1 MRARARDESGFG
13 LVELMIALTILNIG
27 IFAILASFNSGIVTL
42 QRAGRIATAATLAD
56 AQMELYRAIKY
67 DAIRLDPAT
76 IPSTA
81 PYTGVFGGA
90 QVTTPACTVAGDQP
104 YECNASRVATGADN
118 RPYRIDTYIVHET
131 PPSGRELKKV
141 TVVVRDAENVSRIFA
156 RETTAFDRSTG
167 N

>member
-1 MRARARDESGFG
+1 MRARASDESGFG
-13 LVELMIALTILNIG
+13 LVELMIALTILNVG

-76 IPSTA
+76 IPTTP
-81 PYTGVFGGA
+81 PYTDVYSGA
-90 QVTTPACTVAGDQP
+90 QVTTPACTVAGGQP
-104 YECNASRVATGADN
+104 YECNASREATGADN
-118 RPYRIDTYIVHET
+118 RRYRIHTYIVRDT

-141 TVVVRDAENVSRIFA
+141 TVVVRDADDLSRVFA
-156 RETTAFDRSTG
+156 RATSAFDRSTG
-167 N
+167 S